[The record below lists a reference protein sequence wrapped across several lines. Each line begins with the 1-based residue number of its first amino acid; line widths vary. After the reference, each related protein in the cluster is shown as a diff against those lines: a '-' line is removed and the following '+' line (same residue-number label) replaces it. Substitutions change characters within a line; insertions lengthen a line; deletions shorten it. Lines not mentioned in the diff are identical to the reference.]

1 MLNLLSIFR
10 IGWPNS
16 PLLQIVI
23 THNAGDLGS
32 IPGLGRSLGEGN
44 GNPHQ
49 YSCLENPMDRGA
61 WRVTVHGVARVKH
74 NLTTKPPIVICN
86 GNYFFFFFVVT
97 MNSWILFI
105 QCFAIII
112 VISVFN
118 DQIVLIMAWGSPLN
132 WLLVLLMCSHYS
144 LSTFLLSGITKCSRL
159 TLYFPCAKPGISHSS
174 KEPWLLSVRRDIQKL
189 EARHQVYSLL
199 LWLPEAF
206 LKDKI
211 I

>member
-1 MLNLLSIFR
+1 MATHTSI
-10 IGWPNS
+10 
-16 PLLQIVI
+16 L
-23 THNAGDLGS
+23 
-32 IPGLGRSLGEGN
+32 
-44 GNPHQ
+44 
-49 YSCLENPMDRGA
+49 A
-61 WRVTVHGVARVKH
+61 WRIPWTEEPGGLQFMGSQESNTTQQLNHQQSSAMVT
-74 NLTTKPPIVICN
+74 T
-86 GNYFFFFFVVT
+86 FFFFFVVT

-199 LWLPEAF
+199 LWSPEAF